1 MMTTSNISGGIQ
13 DIEEKI
19 VPPTLITVSGKG
31 PITIKGN
38 VVIQMKSVDTSDSKV
53 ILDSPAGEGKPI
65 VLCGCGASSNK
76 PFCDNSHKQSTFW
89 D

>member
-1 MMTTSNISGGIQ
+1 MMTTSNTLGGIQ
-13 DIEEKI
+13 DIEEDI

-31 PITIKGN
+31 PINIKGN
-38 VVIQMKSVDTSDSKV
+38 VVFQMKSVDTSDSTV

-89 D
+89 V